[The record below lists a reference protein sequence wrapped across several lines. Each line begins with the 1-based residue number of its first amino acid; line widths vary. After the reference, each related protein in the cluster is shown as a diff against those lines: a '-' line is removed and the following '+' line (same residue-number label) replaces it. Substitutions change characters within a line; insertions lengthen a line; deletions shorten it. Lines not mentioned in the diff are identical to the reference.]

1 MHVLITTKYRLW
13 QYGTLPDG
21 SEALHTKTTCLSMR
35 LNAYACTC
43 TCLMVQV
50 CHAFRIWNNSLLR

>member
-1 MHVLITTKYRLW
+1 MHVIITTRYRLW
-13 QYGTLPDG
+13 LLGTVLDG
-21 SEALHTKTTCLSMR
+21 TETLHTKISCFSIR

-50 CHAFRIWNNSLLR
+50 CHAFRIWNDSLLR